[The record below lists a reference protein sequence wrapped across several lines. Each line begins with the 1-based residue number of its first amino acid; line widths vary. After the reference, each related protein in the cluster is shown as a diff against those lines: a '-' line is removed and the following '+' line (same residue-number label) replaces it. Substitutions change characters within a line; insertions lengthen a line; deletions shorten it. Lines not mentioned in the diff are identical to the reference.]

1 MPRIEHGHDEYGRTG
16 EDRLKL
22 EIRQERD
29 RLLAATDYLL
39 AADYP
44 ITAESLEAVKT
55 YRQALRDVP
64 EQASFPEEVAWPEK
78 PTVQKKEVTA

>member
-1 MPRIEHGHDEYGRTG
+1 MPRIEAGCDEYGRTRK
-16 EDRLKL
+16 ERKSA
-22 EIRQERD
+22 EVRQERD

-64 EQASFPEEVAWPEK
+64 EQETFPEEVAWPEK
-78 PTVQKKEVTA
+78 PAVQKKEGAA